1 MMLVQLLLAL
11 GALGSAAGAS
21 SGDCTNSAVSKCSA
35 AISTAGGAC
44 AGALCDSACSAQ
56 VGYARCLRDIGCER
70 AMFEGHLD
78 ACRAAL
84 LHALHPVPGSGGG
97 VGGGGGGTCGGGGSG
112 GGADA
117 ECGAAA
123 QPRVATVQ
131 SYRGDDVAELGVALL
146 GGGGGG
152 GGSRLAQLDL
162 SRLAELARLAA
173 AGAPA
178 VLLLPLG
185 AVEWVALSEPPP
197 RGQCG
202 AGNVGGTEGAS
213 SAGGG
218 WEGALFRVCAGMP
231 AGRCGAAEF
240 LELRRRVRR
249 GWCGEAAP
257 GGAGGA
263 GGADGV
269 DGAGGAGGVPSVAQ
283 LSVRLDLRGA
293 AVEVHAGDQAA
304 TVRLAAPPVGFRL
317 ELVAQNLEHSED
329 NWPFARRNFA
339 SAAVVAEVW
348 GEVVTMAAPVRR
360 GMVALAL
367 GGGGG
372 GAAERAI
379 GADLL
384 LLGGARGARRVP
396 SIARLAAALQEAAAA
411 GETALLLDEPRLMRA
426 FAAFGLHQRTGRGGG
441 EAGGDEAGGGE
452 VGGGEVGG
460 GEAGGG
466 EAGEGSSGWW
476 PLLGPADDPAMA
488 AAVAA
493 AGEGGAT
500 TRARQLAFEFCVA
513 VRCAE
518 HVFRQLRAQLEG
530 RALRAA
536 AALALADAALP
547 AHWHRAPPSS
557 TSLLPA
563 GASVTGF
570 YHATGGSPVFG
581 AVVDAQLRALR
592 RGPLWEMSTA
602 LVASV
607 LGAASDEQVLHHL
620 LGPGGEKLHVAL
632 RSAHGGFFE
641 AATLTLLKRFCD
653 APAQRARRDA
663 LVYYLHSKGVTRWHD
678 AARLRRVEQW
688 RGFMEYALFENPR
701 RCIDALLR
709 GNATTCGVNFS
720 AEPMPHFAGNFWWAR
735 CDYVRELPDPVL
747 GCWTCGEMWLNSAQ
761 RPPHAA
767 VHNVWSTGADHYNE
781 DFPRADWPAELLDTR
796 L

>member
-1 MMLVQLLLAL
+1 MGVVAAEAPAVKKGLMTPFVQRMLILQLLLAL

-35 AISTAGGAC
+35 AISTSAPARGAC
-44 AGALCDSACSAQ
+44 GAGADALGAGALCDSACSAQ

-84 LHALHPVPGSGGG
+84 LHALHPVPGSRG
-97 VGGGGGGTCGGGGSG
+97 G

-131 SYRGDDVAELGVALL
+131 SYRGDDVAELGAALL
-146 GGGGGG
+146 GVGGGGG
-152 GGSRLAQLDL
+152 GGSRLAQLEL

-173 AGAPA
+173 GGAPA

-185 AVEWVALSEPPP
+185 AAEWVALSEPPP

-202 AGNVGGTEGAS
+202 AGGAGGTEGAS
-213 SAGGG
+213 SAGGD
-218 WEGALFRVCAGMP
+218 WEGALFRACAGMP
-231 AGRCGAAEF
+231 AARCGAAEF

-257 GGAGGA
+257 GDEGAPGGAGGA
-263 GGADGV
+263 GGA
-269 DGAGGAGGVPSVAQ
+269 PSVAQ
-283 LSVRLDLRGA
+283 LSVRVDLRGA
-293 AVEVHAGDQAA
+293 AVEAHAGDQAA

-339 SAAVVAEVW
+339 SVAVVAEVW
-348 GEVVTMAAPVRR
+348 GEVGAMAAPVRR

-372 GAAERAI
+372 GGGGGVAERAI

-396 SIARLAAALQEAAAA
+396 SIARLAAALQEAATA

-441 EAGGDEAGGGE
+441 EAGG
-452 VGGGEVGG
+452 
-460 GEAGGG
+460 G

-488 AAVAA
+488 AALAA
-493 AGEGGAT
+493 ASEGGAT
-500 TRARQLAFEFCVA
+500 SRARQLAFEFCVA
-513 VRCAE
+513 ARCAE
-518 HVFRQLRAQLEG
+518 HAFRQLRAQLEG

-536 AALALADAALP
+536 AALALADAAQP

-557 TSLLPA
+557 SSLLPA

-570 YHATGGSPVFG
+570 YHTTGGSPVFG

-607 LGAASDEQVLHHL
+607 LGAASDEQVQHHL

-632 RSAHGGFFE
+632 RSAHDGLFE

-720 AEPMPHFAGNFWWAR
+720 AEPKPHFAGNFWWAR
-735 CDYVRELPDPVL
+735 CDYVRELPDPAL

-781 DFPRADWPAELLDTR
+781 DFPRADWPAELLDTNK
-796 L
+796 